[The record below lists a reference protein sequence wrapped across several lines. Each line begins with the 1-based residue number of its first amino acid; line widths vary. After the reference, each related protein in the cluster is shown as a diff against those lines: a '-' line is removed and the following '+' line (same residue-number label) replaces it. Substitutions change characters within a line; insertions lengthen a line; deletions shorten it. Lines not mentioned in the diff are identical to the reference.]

1 MTTHNVSIKELS
13 TLVAEKLELTHK
25 AAEEAE
31 EATRAVFEVI
41 TDSLVEGKEV
51 SVPSFGK
58 FTVTDTEARTGRNPQ
73 TGEAL
78 AIAASKRVGFKASSV
93 LKRTVK
99 A

>member
-25 AAEEAE
+25 AAE

>member
-25 AAEEAE
+25 AAEEA
-31 EATRAVFEVI
+31 TRAVFEVI
-41 TDSLVEGKEV
+41 TESLVEGKEV
-51 SVPSFGK
+51 AVPSFGK